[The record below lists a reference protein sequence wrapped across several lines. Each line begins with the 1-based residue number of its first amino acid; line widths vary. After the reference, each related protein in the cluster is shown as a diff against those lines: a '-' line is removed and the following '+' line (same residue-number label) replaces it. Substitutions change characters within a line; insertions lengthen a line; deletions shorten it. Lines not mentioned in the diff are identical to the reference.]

1 MKKEKFNLQEF
12 AVEIIEEMNGI
23 LKTGQAIQLEFN
35 GNEEITQDERIL
47 KNVMFNLLSNA
58 IKYSGENKNIYLSI
72 DTRNESVL
80 IEVRDEGI
88 GIPEE
93 DQRNLFSQFYRG
105 KNVTNIQGTG
115 LGLNIV
121 KRYTELLGGNITFKS
136 KLTAGS
142 TFTVSL
148 PL

>member
-1 MKKEKFNLQEF
+1 VKKEKFNLQEF

-72 DTRNESVL
+72 DTRNENVL